1 MHGHIDVL
9 ESIAAQV
16 GSRIGMLRVMAA
28 TTIQAASDP
37 LTGLLN
43 RRSFEDQ
50 TRELLHRG
58 VSLCFAMVDLDHFKL
73 LNDTHGHDAG
83 DRALRLFA
91 RTMRSVLRADDLV
104 CRYGGEEFAV
114 VFPDRTVEQA
124 AGALRRLQEE
134 LVVALAAGTV
144 PGFTAS
150 FGLAHSSDAP
160 SLEDLCRIA
169 DSALFQA
176 KRLGRDRI
184 VIDAAAQSTLYD
196 SVARERASNAIDS

>member
-1 MHGHIDVL
+1 
-9 ESIAAQV
+9 
-16 GSRIGMLRVMAA
+16 MLRVMSA
-28 TTIQAASDP
+28 TTIQAATDP

-50 TRELLHRG
+50 THELLLRG
-58 VSLCFAMVDLDHFKL
+58 VSFSLAMVDLDHFKL

-91 RTMRSVLRADDLV
+91 RTMRSTLRADDLLS
-104 CRYGGEEFAV
+104 RYGGEEFV
-114 VFPDRTVEQA
+114 IVFPDRTTEQA
-124 AGALRRLQEE
+124 AGALRRIQEE

-150 FGLAHSSDAP
+150 FGLTHTNDAE
-160 SLEDLCRIA
+160 SLDDLCRIA

-176 KRLGRDRI
+176 KSQGRDRI
-184 VIDAAAQSTLYD
+184 VIDTATQPAIRD
-196 SVARERASNAIDS
+196 SAESELASNAIDN